1 MSDVPLLGGAKR
13 SMNTDISTD
22 ELLSM
27 YRQLKPL
34 VELMAATL
42 RNRGAINCPE
52 CGQKHG
58 LEEAH
63 FIRKPIGVMM
73 RVKSSG

>member
-1 MSDVPLLGGAKR
+1 MTP
-13 SMNTDISTD
+13 DISTD
-22 ELLSM
+22 ELLRM

-34 VELMAATL
+34 VELMGHAL
-42 RNRGAINCPE
+42 MSRGAINCPE

-58 LEEAH
+58 PEEAH

-73 RVKSSG
+73 GVKSSG